1 MTTLSEKIKQLCV
14 QEQQNLLT
22 EWSEFLTTL
31 DPEETEFVNKMLE
44 WRFNK
49 DHNLLYKVFNEK
61 IPYPAS
67 YQTFIENLM
76 HFIRYDIHDD
86 GGCKIRW
93 VKYRFYVED
102 LDLSDETGLDLVDC
116 DPEDE
121 HGYPLVVDHENYT
134 SLEDLLKAMKIAEQR
149 DLKKSEEFDKIWE
162 E

>member
-1 MTTLSEKIKQLCV
+1 MTIVEQII

-31 DPEETEFVNKMLE
+31 DPEETEFVNKMVE
-44 WRFNK
+44 WRLNK
-49 DHNLLYKVFNEK
+49 TTILYRMFNEK
-61 IPYPAS
+61 IKYASS

-93 VKYRFYVED
+93 VKYKFYLED
-102 LDLSDETGLDLVDC
+102 VDYLDEGGMDLVDC

-121 HGYPLVVDHENYT
+121 QGYPLVVDHENYT
-134 SLEDLLKAMKIAEQR
+134 SLEDLLKAMIVAEQR
-149 DLKKSEEFDKIWE
+149 DVKRTKEIDESQWE
-162 E
+162 

>member
-1 MTTLSEKIKQLCV
+1 MITEQIKQLCV

-31 DPEETEFVNKMLE
+31 DQEETEFVNKMVE
-44 WRFNK
+44 WRLNK
-49 DHNLLYKVFNEK
+49 NHNLLYKVFDKK

-93 VKYRFYVED
+93 VKYKFYLKETD
-102 LDLSDETGLDLVDC
+102 PDDETGTDLVDC
-116 DPEDE
+116 DPDDE
-121 HGYPLVVDHENYT
+121 QGYPLVVDHENYT
-134 SLEDLLKAMKIAEQR
+134 SLEDLLKAMTVAEQR
-149 DLKKSEEFDKIWE
+149 DLKRTKEIDESQWE
-162 E
+162 

>member
-1 MTTLSEKIKQLCV
+1 MTIVEQII
-14 QEQQNLLT
+14 QEQQNLVA

-31 DPEETEFVNKMLE
+31 DPEETEFVNKMVE
-44 WRFNK
+44 WRLNK
-49 DHNLLYKVFNEK
+49 NHTLLYRMFNEK
-61 IPYPAS
+61 IQYASS

-76 HFIRYDIHDD
+76 HFINYDIHDD

-93 VKYRFYVED
+93 VKYKFYLED
-102 LDLSDETGLDLVDC
+102 LDPSDETSTDLVDC
-116 DPEDE
+116 SPEDE

-149 DLKKSEEFDKIWE
+149 DLKRSEEFDKIWE

>member
-1 MTTLSEKIKQLCV
+1 MAAIEKIKQLCV

-31 DPEETEFVNKMLE
+31 DQEETEFVNKMVE
-44 WRFNK
+44 WRLDKN
-49 DHNLLYKVFNEK
+49 HTLLYRMFNEK
-61 IPYPAS
+61 IQYASS

-93 VKYRFYVED
+93 VKYKFYLKETD
-102 LDLSDETGLDLVDC
+102 PDDETGTDLVDC
-116 DPEDE
+116 SPEDE

-134 SLEDLLKAMKIAEQR
+134 SLEDLLKAMTVAEQR
-149 DLKKSEEFDKIWE
+149 DLKRSEEWE
-162 E
+162 DDV